1 MFGAA
6 YAGAVFER
14 FSEPARQAFVG
25 AHEEARALGSA
36 QLGTEHVLLG
46 LLADEECVAAHAFV
60 ALGVSRP
67 EVRRRVALL
76 ARDRDGS
83 ATTSVQLS
91 DAAKRM
97 LELSLREALRLGS
110 SRIGT
115 GHVAL
120 GMLGVRDATAA
131 RLLDE
136 LGVDAATGR
145 ARVLDALTADPEPGP
160 KRLASSSGPALQI
173 TPETQRMLRAAFRF
187 GSTFVAG
194 RYVSPNLLRTAST
207 TTRIVRQLGARAGD
221 KGTAL
226 TPAMCSVCGATSPG
240 CGTLYA
246 GGLGALVCERCAAGS
261 GPDGGS

>member
-1 MFGAA
+1 
-6 YAGAVFER
+6 VFER

-76 ARDRDGS
+76 ARDHGS
-83 ATTSVQLS
+83 ATTTVQLS

-160 KRLASSSGPALQI
+160 RRLAASSGPALQL

-207 TTRIVRQLGARAGD
+207 TTRIVRQLGACAGD

-261 GPDGGS
+261 GPDGGP